1 MIATT
6 TVENS
11 SENSSESPQPSP
23 QPCWSTLVEQI
34 KRNEQE
40 GMEGLYKVF
49 ARGVR
54 YYLCRQLGPQDLEDR
69 VHDAFLTVTMAIQRG
84 ELREPER
91 LMGYVRTIIR
101 RYVAAQ
107 IEDNVLTRR
116 HHIELDCGLAV
127 RDSGSNPEQKAMQRE
142 NKEIAHKVLKS
153 IASRDREILI
163 RFYLDEQPAEQICSE
178 MQLTE
183 TQFRLLK
190 SRAKA
195 RFGELGKR
203 KVTRR
208 PVPLREN
215 LPR

>member
-1 MIATT
+1 MIVTT
-6 TVENS
+6 ENS
-11 SENSSESPQPSP
+11 AKPSDALSP
-23 QPCWSTLVEQI
+23 PCWGELVDKI
-34 KRNEQE
+34 KHNNQE

-69 VHDAFLTVTMAIQRG
+69 VHDTFLTVAVAIQKG

-107 IEDNVLTRR
+107 IEDNVHTRK
-116 HHIELDCGLAV
+116 HNIELDWGLAV
-127 RDSGSNPEQKAMQRE
+127 RDVGSNPEQSAMQSE
-142 NKEIAHKVLKS
+142 NKEIATKVLRS
-153 IASRDREILI
+153 IAPRDREILI
-163 RFYLDEQPAEQICSE
+163 RFYIDEQTAEQICSE

-208 PVPLREN
+208 PVPSREN
-215 LPR
+215 LSS